1 MTEAAWPG
9 GIRPAKN
16 KPVIQTGFKMERE
29 KLQHMLRDML
39 LSRAFE
45 ERAAEE
51 YSKGNIV
58 GFLHLYPGE
67 EAVAA
72 GVINATGPSDYIVSN
87 YREHAHALVR
97 GTPAREVMAELF
109 GRSTGMSKGMGGS
122 MHMFDRERRFMGGYA
137 IVGQTCPIAV
147 GIAYA
152 IAMRGLPEVV
162 VCFMGDGA
170 VNQGTFHE
178 SLNMAGLWRLPV
190 LFICENNHYAIG
202 TEIHRHSAVPEVF
215 KRVAAYNI
223 PAEKIDGMDVVKVY
237 NATKQALDRVRRGGG
252 PQFLECETYRYR
264 GHSMADPGTYR
275 PAVELKAH
283 QNWDPIAATI
293 REVEFKYPTPDEL
306 AEVGPDNIKLFAD
319 HLIDGEHLAEAE
331 VEDLKKEIQQIV
343 DDAVAF
349 ASQSAQPT
357 MDAAWG
363 HLNGNRRHEV
373 LM

>member
-1 MTEAAWPG
+1 
-9 GIRPAKN
+9 
-16 KPVIQTGFKMERE
+16 MERE
-29 KLQHMLRDML
+29 TMQHMLRDML

-109 GRSTGMSKGMGGS
+109 GRSTGMSGGMGGS

-152 IAMRGLPEVV
+152 IAMRGLPELVV
-162 VCFMGDGA
+162 SFLGDGA

-178 SLNMAGLWRLPV
+178 SLNMASLWRLPV
-190 LFICENNHYAIG
+190 LFVCENNHYAIG

-215 KRVAAYNI
+215 KRIAAYNI
-223 PAEKIDGMDVVKVY
+223 PAEKIDGMDVLKVY
-237 NATKQALDRVRRGGG
+237 NATRQALDRIRRGGG
-252 PQFLECETYRYR
+252 PQFIECETYRYR

-275 PAVELKAH
+275 PAVELKAYL
-283 QNWDPIAATI
+283 NWDPIAAAI
-293 REVEFKYPTPDEL
+293 REVEFQYPTPDEL
-306 AEVGPDNIKLFAD
+306 AEIGPDNIKLFAD

-331 VEDLKKEIQQIV
+331 VEELKQDVQKIV

-349 ASQSAQPT
+349 ALQSAQPT

-363 HLNGNRRHEV
+363 HLNVNRHREV